1 MITSQKNILMSES
14 VKKQVQSANIYRLTN
29 GAWEDIYGDDPAS
42 PDLFHIRWKRLFN
55 AHGDLLEE
63 IEFDED
69 GTELQKTIN
78 EYDSANRLIKSSLFD
93 SGNFAESTIFEYN
106 DKGQLVKESRS
117 FEEGYPVHVFY
128 SYNGNAMLIEKRTE
142 DDDKELE
149 RIETFEYHPEWTD
162 QIVVHRVYDEENTL
176 TQETLT
182 QWELRDEVVKA
193 KELISE
199 DFIAGHF
206 KRTEFF
212 DPRKRQDSVGFVSYD
227 RKGKVLEVFKI
238 KFDEHGNEIEE
249 KSESV
254 VAGDNFT
261 VTYEH
266 DESGRVTRQ
275 IQIQGDKIIS
285 DHQRLYN
292 DNGDAHVHA
301 FRSPTRGIFVERF
314 EYVYF

>member
-1 MITSQKNILMSES
+1 MSES
-14 VKKQVQSANIYRLTN
+14 NKKQAQSSIIYRLTN
-29 GAWEDIYGDDPAS
+29 GSWDDVYGDEPAS
-42 PDLFHIRWKRLFN
+42 NELFHMRWKRTYN
-55 AHGDLLEE
+55 ANGDLLEE

-69 GTELQKTIN
+69 GEEIQKTIN
-78 EYDSANRLIKSSLFD
+78 EYDGNNRLTKSTLFD
-93 SGNFAESTIFEYN
+93 SGNFAESTTFEYN
-106 DKGQLVKESRS
+106 DSGKLVKESRS
-117 FEEGYPVHVFY
+117 FEEGYPVHVLY
-128 SYNGNAMLIEKRTE
+128 SYNDQGMIIEKRTE

-149 RIETFEYHPEWTD
+149 RRETFEYHPEWSD
-162 QIVVHRVYDEENTL
+162 QIIVHRVYDEENTL
-176 TQETLT
+176 TQETRT
-182 QWELRDEVVKA
+182 QWELRDDIVKA
-193 KELISE
+193 KELIAE
-199 DFIAGHF
+199 DFIGGHF

-212 DPRKRQDSVGFVSYD
+212 DPRKRQDNVGFVSYD

-275 IQIQGDKIIS
+275 IQMQGDKIIS
-285 DHQRLYN
+285 DHQRAYN
-292 DNGDAHVHA
+292 ENGDALVHA
-301 FRSPTRGIFVERF
+301 FRSPTRGIFVERY